1 MRCFDFCVEIFE
13 KVKLSYKYLNFV
25 VFYENTMEIFV
36 HKFYAVTALAY
47 SDEMFILL

>member
-13 KVKLSYKYLNFV
+13 KVKLSYKHLNFV

-36 HKFYAVTALAY
+36 HKF
-47 SDEMFILL
+47 